1 MHVEVSPSVCI
12 TNYYLPL
19 SSQFCT
25 VGVAEAANNIPERS
39 LARALVDSYYVI
51 DTVLDS
57 TSDRGSQLRNLD
69 KVKSAYELGN
79 VGGDEELCDQVFVCE
94 DKDFDLELP
103 NNARTHS
110 VDCSDLSQVCPGVS
124 LSLSLTE
131 LRAKN

>member
-1 MHVEVSPSVCI
+1 MHAQVSPSI
-12 TNYYLPL
+12 YLTYYYLPI

-25 VGVAEAANNIPERS
+25 VGVAEAASDVPERS

-57 TSDRGSQLRNLD
+57 TSDRGSQLLNLA

-79 VGGDEELCDQVFVCE
+79 VGGDEELCNQVFVCE
-94 DKDFDLELP
+94 NRDFDLELP

-110 VDCSDLSQVCPGVS
+110 VDCSDLGQVCPGVS
-124 LSLSLTE
+124 LSLTE
-131 LRAKN
+131 LRANH